1 MLKKMLTVLAASVA
15 ALGITM
21 GAAQA
26 ATPTLY
32 DNCVSDGGLVST
44 GCNNTSTVTG
54 LPLVG
59 GLLGSQGGL
68 LGAGVLPFHH
78 RRGFFPGGG
87 FGWSPYL
94 EGSYLNGAAFG
105 FNQVE
110 VCPSRDFGAFSGTW
124 RPRFGGRWPGFERTM
139 FGLDRGGWG
148 RSFGALRAQACGGSS
163 VIAEPYPVAVP
174 VPAYEPGGV
183 SCGCAAPAA
192 YFPSEPQNNRINE
205 VPQSAPSAGD
215 SGLAPDAVRVH

>member
-1 MLKKMLTVLAASVA
+1 MFKSVLTVLAAAAV
-15 ALGITM
+15 ALGVSAGT
-21 GAAQA
+21 AQA
-26 ATPTLY
+26 TAPTFN
-32 DNCVSDGGLVST
+32 DNCVSNGGLVST
-44 GCNNTSTVTG
+44 GCNDINTVTG

-68 LGAGVLPFHH
+68 LGAGALPFHH

-94 EGSYLNGAAFG
+94 EGSFLNGAAYG

-110 VCPSRDFGAFSGTW
+110 VCPFQSFGAFSGTW
-124 RPRFGGRWPGFERTM
+124 RHRLGGRWPGFERTM

-148 RSFGALRAQACGGSS
+148 RSFGALRAEACGGGS

-174 VPAYEPGGV
+174 VPAYDPGVG

-192 YFPSEPQNNRINE
+192 YFPSPSGNRITD
-205 VPQSAPSAGD
+205 VPQYAPSAGD
-215 SGLAPDAVRVH
+215 SGLAPDTVRVN